1 MKQWYSPAELA
12 DLNLPGL
19 PNKRNRMVEIASNER
34 WQERVNQS
42 GEPLAR
48 KRAGRGG
55 GFEYHVDLLPLSAKV
70 ALLEGLE
77 APSEKPLAVSVTYD
91 WAWFDAQNQKT
102 KDEAGRRFAIIQT
115 VENYAQNLKI
125 SEAVW
130 VVSREKSVSEAT
142 IWSWLKLVEGV
153 ALADR
158 LPALAPR
165 RKGGG
170 IKAEIDPELWQI
182 FCSDFLRF
190 SKPTYAACYERTS
203 RIAREKGLPM
213 ASLKTFQRRLEK
225 EISIHEI
232 KLKREGD
239 KAYDELTPWQTR
251 SVADLYPMHT
261 IVLDGH
267 RWDVQTSIPSKYG
280 TKPDQRPVSVAIL
293 DLYSRK
299 ILAVRTGFSETAELT
314 RLALLDVFKKYGVPK
329 IALMDNGRG
338 FASSMISGGA
348 PTRYRWQISED
359 EAAGILVSLGIRP
372 QFCTPGHGQA
382 KPIERS
388 FRDLAEYISKAPF
401 CEGAYLGNNPV
412 NTPANRGARTVDF
425 DEFVEHINMEVIYHN
440 TRMGRRTET
449 AKGSSFDAV
458 FAQKYVDAPI
468 GKATEAQLRIAS
480 LTASNIHANSKNGSF
495 KIENNTYWSVEMTPL
510 AGQKIIVRYD
520 PDQLHDVVHV
530 YKLSGEFYATV
541 KCQNATGFYDTRA
554 AKESR
559 KLRKDIKKA
568 TKTLIEKRD
577 LLSAKEL
584 SERYSTITP
593 PDYENPNSKVVRAI
607 PTRRTGNAQ
616 PVLQELKSAK
626 TAHLDAFVA
635 AMDAAAA
642 KEKAKPKFTIFD
654 GGLAAKNGG
663 QNP

>member
-77 APSEKPLAVSVTYD
+77 APSEKPLSPSVTYD

-182 FCSDFLRF
+182 FKSDFLRP
-190 SKPTYAACYERTS
+190 SAPTYAGCYERLKDVAK
-203 RIAREKGLPM
+203 ARGLAVPHVKTLQRKLE
-213 ASLKTFQRRLEK
+213 AEVDKSIIILRRQGKKSLLETLPAQQRT
-225 EISIHEI
+225 ISALNALDLVVVDGH
-232 KLKREGD
+232 KWDVFAKFPSVGD
-239 KAYDELTPWQTR
+239 KEPR
-251 SVADLYPMHT
+251 IGRPISVVIQDA
-261 IVLDGH
+261 
-267 RWDVQTSIPSKYG
+267 
-280 TKPDQRPVSVAIL
+280 
-293 DLYSRK
+293 YSRK
-299 ILAVRTGFSETAELT
+299 ILACRTGEAETTQLT
-314 RLALLDVFKKYGVPK
+314 QLAFADVFRDYGIPHGALLD
-329 IALMDNGRG
+329 NGRA
-338 FASSMISGGA
+338 FASKRITGGA
-348 PTRYRWQISED
+348 KTRFRFKIKETD
-359 EAAGILVSLGIRP
+359 PLGLLTSLGIKTHWA
-372 QFCTPGHGQA
+372 TPAHGQA
-382 KPIERS
+382 KPIERA
-388 FRDLAEYISKAPF
+388 FRDLEETICRHPL
-401 CEGAYLGNNPV
+401 CEGAYTGN
-412 NTPANRGARTVDF
+412 
-425 DEFVEHINMEVIYHN
+425 HIDAKPENYGSRAIDIDVFKALIAKGIEAHN
-440 TRMGRRTET
+440 AKLGRRTE
-449 AKGSSFDAV
+449 AADGASFDIA
-458 FAQKYVDAPI
+458 FNASYQMSAI
-468 GKATEAQLRIAS
+468 GKATPEQMRLALLWADEIKTNRKTGAIM
-480 LTASNIHANSKNGSF
+480 LG
-495 KIENNTYWSVEMTPL
+495 ENRYWCADL
-510 AGQKIIVRYD
+510 QKYAGDEVTIRFDGDDLMQ
-520 PDQLHDVVHV
+520 PVHV
-530 YKLSGEFYATV
+530 YKKTGEYICAAPIV
-541 KCQNATGFYDTRA
+541 EAVGFLDIDS
-554 AKESR
+554 AKNQA
-559 KLRKDIKKA
+559 KLKANLTKKA
-568 TKTLIEKRD
+568 KALAEAQELIDAHKLAAMMPND
-577 LLSAKEL
+577 IDGNL
-584 SERYSTITP
+584 P
-593 PDYENPNSKVVRAI
+593 PKPQVLRPIRARNSN
-607 PTRRTGNAQ
+607 TQ
-616 PVLQELKSAK
+616 PVLQELKSVK
-626 TAHLDAFVA
+626 NAHLDAFVA